1 MATLENQS
9 VASTFTYLLKMDGT
23 SGVPGDSSLVK
34 VQDGDATQ
42 SALSLGRNAIA
53 IDATDKLHLDG
64 GGDTY
69 FHEASSDL
77 VEWFAGGTKRI
88 TMNHANSVF
97 MVHGDTNSEAVIKVD
112 PSQNNGVILL
122 SDDYN
127 TGNQSQ
133 LNLGI
138 TYSGGNSYLAS
149 KVYASSTNVITDADG
164 WLSSQ
169 NISVARGSA
178 VVADGIEGEIQCWV
192 GETSSS
198 VAPGL
203 TRTLTQAMTVK
214 RDGKVGIGT
223 TAPARQLHVVGDV
236 QVGIDNTGHDV
247 KFFGATSGSFML
259 WDESDDA
266 LELTDSTPLK
276 IGDDGDMTIY
286 HNGSHS
292 FITNATGTMKL
303 ATETTDIAVSIGH
316 TSSVTTINDELDV
329 TGTVDIN
336 DTTESTSTTTG
347 ALKVDGGVGIVKDLF
362 VGYDLDVDGV
372 ANLDNTDIDGTFT
385 MDGSTFDVNATTTC
399 AIDNT
404 NTSNGDTIG
413 TNVSGMA
420 ITLGHGTSEVT
431 VGQNLTV
438 TGNSTIT
445 SGDLIISNGAK
456 GIVHTGSGTVTQAT
470 NHTGGVEINKTSGVI
485 QLAAVALNA
494 ATNAEFTVT
503 NSTVDSD
510 SIILVSM
517 QDENTTDNAQLT
529 CATHTIGSGSFKITL
544 HNPAATG
551 ATSATASKI
560 HFLVINK

>member
-97 MVHGDTNSEAVIKVD
+97 MVHGDTHSEAVIKVA
-112 PSQNNGVILL
+112 PSQPNGVILL
-122 SDDYN
+122 SDDYV
-127 TGNQSQ
+127 TGGESQ

-404 NTSNGDTIG
+404 NTSNGVTIG

-551 ATSATASKI
+551 ATSTTASKI